1 MLRSRFSNTGQCSAI
16 ACPGLVI
23 GLSLCVNTISGCAS
37 MSEDEQFRQEM
48 EVERMAEWEQACH
61 RSGGVVW
68 SEDARKPIRKCVSK
82 RAAQQSLARLSM
94 PSWESGRIRK

>member
-1 MLRSRFSNTGQCSAI
+1 
-16 ACPGLVI
+16 
-23 GLSLCVNTISGCAS
+23 

-68 SEDARKPIRKCVSK
+68 SEDARNVSK